1 MFQDAPTDANNTQA
15 WLTFLGV
22 VIAAIVPLWVKDR
35 FDRRK
40 QKFGGEA
47 SDFEIKFALEDLVEI
62 REDVRHIFNSTKSD
76 RFLILK
82 AENGR
87 TSPKWAT
94 AIYEQHK
101 GVPVVLATEVYKK
114 IRIDDIYREMIDEA
128 EIKGVT
134 IMHTSEMPRTS
145 RLKAIYES
153 EGVQHSNCYFLCRY
167 PLKSDS
173 EKWVVMYC
181 TLATENELPFTP
193 HEETALELFADR
205 LRGMFSTD
213 LSSSRGKKQ

>member
-1 MFQDAPTDANNTQA
+1 MFQEPPTDSGSTQA

-22 VIAAIVPLWVKDR
+22 VIAAIVPLWIKER
-35 FDRRK
+35 FDRRRMR
-40 QKFGGEA
+40 FTIEA
-47 SDFEIKFALEDLVEI
+47 SDFEIRFALEDLVEI
-62 REDVRHIFNSTKSD
+62 REDVRHVFASTKAD

-82 AENGR
+82 AENGKQ
-87 TSPKWAT
+87 SPKWAT

-114 IRIDDIYREMIDEA
+114 IRIDDIYREMIDVA
-128 EIKGVT
+128 ESEGVMM
-134 IMHTSEMPRTS
+134 MHTGEMPRTS

-181 TLATENELPFTP
+181 TLATENEVPFTP

-213 LSSSRGKKQ
+213 LSSSRGKK